1 MWPQALPEVDLMI
14 EKIKGGDIAAFEELY
29 RLYERSVYSLCLR
42 LTRDILDAE
51 DLTQEVFLQV
61 YRKIN
66 TFRGEAAFGSW
77 LYRVAINVSMM
88 YLRKRQH
95 VEELPLELLTDDI
108 SPKQCLGQSRFKAH
122 SDPLERVALVR
133 ALSSLSTVRRNMIIL
148 HDIKG
153 LTHAEVA
160 EHLGVTANTS
170 KSALSRARRKL
181 RHALLGAGG
190 HSPMEMRPYS
200 AVAKPFSLFMEAAV
214 DR

>member
-1 MWPQALPEVDLMI
+1 MWPQALPETDLMI
-14 EKIKGGDIAAFEELY
+14 EKVKGGDIAAFEELY
-29 RLYERSVYSLCLR
+29 KLYERSVYSLCLR

-61 YRKIN
+61 YRKVS

-95 VEELPLELLTDDI
+95 VEELPLELLTDDVC
-108 SPKQCLGQSRFKAH
+108 PRQSGLNAH
-122 SDPLERVALVR
+122 SDPLERIALVR
-133 ALSSLSTVRRNMIIL
+133 ALSSLSTGRRNMVIL
-148 HDIKG
+148 HHIKG

-170 KSALSRARRKL
+170 KSTLSKARRTL
-181 RHALLGAGG
+181 RDALIGGG
-190 HSPMEMRPYS
+190 HSSREMRS
-200 AVAKPFSLFMEAAV
+200 HNALAKPFSLVFEAAV